1 MKGLAMKDKKTDRKT
16 RRGRTPSGDPNP
28 IDVHV
33 GNRIRIRRNLLG
45 WSQEKLGLMMGLTF
59 QQVQKYE
66 KGLNRVSASRLW
78 DFSVVMD
85 TPISFFYDDMDAET
99 KDSSPRRF
107 CNTENDLSLHEN
119 MEVFEAD
126 PMRKQ
131 ATLELVR
138 AYYKIGNRRVAKHL
152 YDLIISM
159 SKSPYI
165 HSKEDDEYDE

>member
-1 MKGLAMKDKKTDRKT
+1 M
-16 RRGRTPSGDPNP
+16 
-28 IDVHV
+28 
-33 GNRIRIRRNLLG
+33 
-45 WSQEKLGLMMGLTF
+45 
-59 QQVQKYE
+59 
-66 KGLNRVSASRLW
+66 VSAGIGALW
-78 DFSVVMD
+78 GHAHGGANEVMD

-99 KDSSPRRF
+99 KDSSPRKF
-107 CNTENDLSLHEN
+107 CNPENDLSLHEN

-131 ATLELVR
+131 ETLELVR

-165 HSKEDDEYDE
+165 HSKEDDEDDE